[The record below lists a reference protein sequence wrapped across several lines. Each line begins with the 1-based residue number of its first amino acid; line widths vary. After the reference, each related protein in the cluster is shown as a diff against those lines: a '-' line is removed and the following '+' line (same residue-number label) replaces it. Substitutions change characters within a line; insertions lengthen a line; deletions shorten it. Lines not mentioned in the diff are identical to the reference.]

1 MEEKEF
7 VAGSFEVEL
16 IISVTNL
23 LKSEVR
29 TELFP
34 CCHNSLGCPGRRLTA
49 RAMTRP
55 KDNLVSLKIMCS
67 LNKVLYYL
75 LNEFEWGGRLKLKT
89 ITIF

>member
-7 VAGSFEVEL
+7 VADSFEVEL

-23 LKSEVR
+23 LKSEALSEVR
-29 TELFP
+29 TELFQ
-34 CCHNSLGCPGRRLTA
+34 CCHNFLGCPGRRLTA
-49 RAMTRP
+49 PAMTRP

-75 LNEFEWGGRLKLKT
+75 LSECE
-89 ITIF
+89 